1 MHEKG
6 RGELFYILLV
16 HVCNRIAAQY
26 SVFVEFTSRL
36 LNDFE
41 SVTKTVPLMYKYIFV
56 SSRVCVIPNQGL
68 RGTGGPS
75 SQNTG
80 G

>member
-6 RGELFYILLV
+6 RGELFYIRLV
-16 HVCNRIAAQY
+16 HVCNRSAAQY
-26 SVFVEFTSRL
+26 SVSVTFTSRL
-36 LNDFE
+36 LSDFDI
-41 SVTKTVPLMYKYIFV
+41 SHKNRTLMYKYIFV

>member
-1 MHEKG
+1 MHP
-6 RGELFYILLV
+6 LV
-16 HVCNRIAAQY
+16 HVSNRIAAQY
-26 SVFVEFTSRL
+26 SVSVRFTARL
-36 LNDFE
+36 QNDFDICQ
-41 SVTKTVPLMYKYIFV
+41 KKVPLMYKYIFV
-56 SSRVCVIPNQGL
+56 SSRVCAIPNQGL